1 MYLDY
6 FGLARPPYRITPD
19 TELFYGGAERGDI
32 LDALTYA
39 IVSGEAITKVVG
51 EVGSGKTM
59 LCRMLEQKL
68 PGSVEIVYLA
78 NPSLP
83 PENVL
88 HAIAFELGLP
98 ITSEDNRLRVMKLLQ
113 EYLLQRHSDNH
124 QVVVFVEEAQG
135 MPLATLE
142 EIRLLSNLET
152 QHHKLLQVVLF
163 GQPELDAGLKTPGV
177 RQIKE
182 RITNSFYLTPLKFS
196 EIRDYLAFR
205 LHLAGFRGASVFS
218 AAATWLITRFS
229 GGLMRRIN
237 ILADKAMLA
246 AYTSGNQTV
255 TARHVWTAISD
266 CEFVHYR
273 PRLRPALLAAPIL
286 AVAMGLGV
294 FTQADIA
301 DATLPQGL
309 VATPME
315 QHSKQATATES
326 PSAQQPINASTN
338 DDNLLQQRL
347 NITQDWL
354 AEVTSKHFTI
364 QVLWAKPDEQAAL
377 EQFLRDAKSSHELD
391 QLYVYRA
398 GDNTRGPLNVV
409 FGEFASYAQAKA
421 ALESLPQSLK
431 RYQPFLRN
439 VRGVLAEAKHLAT
452 ENAT

>member
-6 FGLARPPYRITPD
+6 FGLVRPPYRITPD

-32 LDALTYA
+32 LDALAYA

-59 LCRMLEQKL
+59 LCRMLEQRL
-68 PGSVEIVYLA
+68 PDNVEIVYLA

-98 ITSEDNRLRVMKLLQ
+98 ITSDDNRLHVMKLLQ
-113 EYLLQRHSDNH
+113 DYLLQRHSENR

-135 MPLATLE
+135 MPLETLE

-152 QHHKLLQVVLF
+152 QHHKLLLVVLF

-182 RITNSFYLTPLKFS
+182 RITNSFYLAPLKFG

-218 AAATWLITRFS
+218 ASATWLITRFS

-237 ILADKAMLA
+237 IMADKAMLA
-246 AYTSGNQTV
+246 AYTSGSQVV
-255 TARHVWTAISD
+255 TARHVWAAVSD
-266 CEFVHYR
+266 CEFVRYR
-273 PRLRPALLAAPIL
+273 ARLRPALLAAPVL
-286 AVAMGLGV
+286 ALAAGLGI
-294 FTQADIA
+294 FTQPDVA
-301 DATLPQGL
+301 DATLPQR
-309 VATPME
+309 VAVAAKPFST
-315 QHSKQATATES
+315 
-326 PSAQQPINASTN
+326 QPPIDVETDNE
-338 DDNLLQQRL
+338 NLLQQRL
-347 NITQDWL
+347 NITRHWL

-364 QVLWAKPDEQAAL
+364 QVLWAKPDEQEAL
-377 EQFLRDAKSSHELD
+377 EQFLQDARSARELD
-391 QLYVYRA
+391 QLYVYHA
-398 GDNTRGPLNVV
+398 GGNSEGPLNVV
-409 FGEFASYAQAKA
+409 FGEFASYALAKA

-439 VRGVLAEAKHLAT
+439 VRGVLAEAKHIT
-452 ENAT
+452 TKNAT